1 MAYYH
6 SVLYELALLSFSLA
20 FFFLGVLCVLVV
32 IWVGVMLYRWAAG
45 GGLAHLTKGL
55 LVVDNR
61 SGVIAPT
68 EADSW
73 RIDKELEREEEKMRR
88 R

>member
-1 MAYYH
+1 MTEWQTLFYG
-6 SVLYELALLSFSLA
+6 LATTAFAFA
-20 FFFLGVLCVLVV
+20 FFLLGLLCVAAVV
-32 IWVGVMLYRWAAG
+32 YLAVAFYRWAQG

-55 LVVDNR
+55 SMIDNR

-73 RIDKELEREEEKMRR
+73 RIDKELEREEERR